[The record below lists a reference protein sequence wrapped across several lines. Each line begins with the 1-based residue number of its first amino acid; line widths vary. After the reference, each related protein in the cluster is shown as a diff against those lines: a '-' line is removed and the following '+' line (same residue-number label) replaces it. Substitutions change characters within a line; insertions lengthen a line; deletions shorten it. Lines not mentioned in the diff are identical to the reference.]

1 MQQVLYVEEV
11 VLVALQFDMTVEH
24 PYPIL
29 TRAVKRFDQ
38 SQTTKPL
45 SLSLDGRQMNA
56 LGRASWQI
64 LTDL

>member
-1 MQQVLYVEEV
+1 M
-11 VLVALQFDMTVEH
+11 ALQFDMTVEH

-29 TRAVKRFDQ
+29 TRAIKRFDQ
-38 SQTTKPL
+38 SQTIKPL
-45 SLSLDGRQMNA
+45 SISLDGRQMNA